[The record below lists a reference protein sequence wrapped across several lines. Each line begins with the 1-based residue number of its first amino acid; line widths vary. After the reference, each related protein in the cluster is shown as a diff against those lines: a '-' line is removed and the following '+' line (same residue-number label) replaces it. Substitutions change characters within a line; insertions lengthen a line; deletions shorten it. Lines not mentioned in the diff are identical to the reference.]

1 MMLPT
6 TVWGQAVIKG
16 NMITVADL
24 IRKLETYNQDGFV
37 LLAKDVN
44 GTEYSSLDD
53 ISVEMVEADY
63 DGGEVEEL
71 FDRETL
77 MQEDPD
83 MSINELNN
91 NFKEVLVF
99 WPV

>member
-1 MMLPT
+1 
-6 TVWGQAVIKG
+6 
-16 NMITVADL
+16 MITVADL

-37 LLAKDVN
+37 LLAKNTD

-53 ISVEMVEADY
+53 ISVEMVEAEY
-63 DGGEVEEL
+63 DGGEVSDL

-77 MQEDPD
+77 MEQDPD